1 MERDNNIQSLLED
14 RPDVSSYTEDTLKSL
29 SENLENS
36 EESLL
41 EQDDRVAANLVED
54 VATAVDS
61 EEALAER
68 QRAIDEHNRRILQ
81 SPEFKAQVMY
91 ENYIKGKILDGKT
104 KRRLRK
110 QFLRDA
116 QKGRFDYLFDPEKI
130 AKKQAREQAKFDEL
144 NKPVVHKVEELDED
158 TQATLKEMA
167 NMEVIKTD
175 N

>member
-1 MERDNNIQSLLED
+1 MERDKNIESLLED
-14 RPDVSSYTEDTLKSL
+14 RPDVSLFTEDTLKEM
-29 SENLENS
+29 SENLKTS
-36 EESLL
+36 QESLL
-41 EQDDRVAANLVED
+41 EEDDRVAADLVED

-61 EEALAER
+61 EAAIAER
-68 QRAIDEHNRRILQ
+68 QRMIDEHNRRVMQ
-81 SPEFKAQVMY
+81 SPEFKAHVMY
-91 ENYIKGKILDGKT
+91 ENYIRGQILDGKT

-110 QFLRDA
+110 QFLREA
-116 QKGRFDYLFDPEKI
+116 KKGKFDYLFDPEKI

-167 NMEVIKTD
+167 NMEVIKSD